1 LVYDFRRKKRGGRR
15 EQADQ
20 GRSKI
25 RVDLLVSARWVVP
38 VEPAGAVLDDHSVAV
53 SGGRIVAVRPTEE
66 AERSYDAAKRVEL
79 PDHALIPGLVNL
91 HTHASMT
98 LMRGLA
104 DDLPLMEWLK
114 DHVWPA
120 EAKHVSPEFVYDGT
134 LLACA
139 EMLKGGVTCFNEM
152 YFFPEAAARAALDA
166 GMRAAL
172 GIIAFEFPTSYAA
185 DADDYIAKGLATR
198 DEFGD
203 EPLLSFCM
211 APHAPYTV
219 SDRTFAKIVTIAEEL
234 DLPIHTHLHET
245 RSEIEDSLAQH
256 KVRPLERLGA
266 LGVLGPRLVAAHAVH
281 MTGQEIETLAKH
293 GASVAH
299 CPSSNL
305 KLASGLAPVA
315 AMSARGVNVGIGT
328 DGAASNN
335 RLDLLGETRL
345 AALLAKAVAGDAQAM
360 PAHQALAA
368 ATLNGARALG
378 LEASI
383 GSLVPGKY
391 ADLCAIAFDG
401 PELSPCYDPV
411 SHLVYAAGRGQVSH
425 VWVAGEARLERGRLP
440 GFENRSL
447 NSRVLLWQ
455 NKLAAET
462 KA

>member
-1 LVYDFRRKKRGGRR
+1 M
-15 EQADQ
+15 QA
-20 GRSKI
+20 
-25 RVDLLVSARWVVP
+25 VDLLVSARWVIP
-38 VEPAGAVLDDHSVAV
+38 VEPAAILADHSVAV
-53 SGGRIVAVRPTEE
+53 AGGRIVAVRPTAE
-66 AERSYDAAKRVEL
+66 AEREYRADRRVAL
-79 PDHALIPGLVNL
+79 PNHALIPGLVNL
-91 HTHASMT
+91 HTHAAMT

-104 DDLPLMEWLK
+104 DDLPLMSWLQ

-120 EAKHVSPEFVYDGT
+120 ESRHVSPEFVYDGT

-139 EMLKGGVTCFNEM
+139 EMLRGGVTCFNEM

-172 GIIAFEFPTSYAA
+172 GIIAFEFPTAYAA
-185 DADDYIAKGLATR
+185 DASDYIAKGLAAR
-198 DEFGD
+198 DALRD

-219 SDRTFAKIVTIAEEL
+219 SDRTFSKIVTIAEEL

-245 RSEIEDSLAQH
+245 KSEIEDSMARH
-256 KVRPLERLGA
+256 KARPLARLAA
-266 LGVLGPRLVAAHAVH
+266 LGVLGPRLIAVHAVH
-281 MTGQEIETLAKH
+281 LTGSEIETLARH

-305 KLASGLAPVA
+305 KLASGFAPVA
-315 AMSARGVNVGIGT
+315 ALLERGVNVGIGT

-335 RLDLLGETRL
+335 RLDVLEEMR
-345 AALLAKAVAGDAQAM
+345 AASLLAKAVGEDAQAM
-360 PAHQALAA
+360 PAQQALAA

-378 LEASI
+378 LEAAI
-383 GSLVPGKY
+383 GSLVPGKF
-391 ADLCAIAFDG
+391 ADLCALSFEE
-401 PELSPCYDPV
+401 PELAPCYDPL
-411 SHLVYAAGRGQVSH
+411 SHLVYSAGRGQVSH
-425 VWVAGEARLERGRLP
+425 VWVAGEIRVERGKLV

-447 NSRVLLWQ
+447 NNRVLLWQ

>member
-1 LVYDFRRKKRGGRR
+1 M
-15 EQADQ
+15 EE
-20 GRSKI
+20 I
-25 RVDLLVSARWVVP
+25 DLLIGARWVIP
-38 VEPAGAVLDDHSVAV
+38 VEPAATVLDDHSVAV
-53 SGGRIVAVRPTEE
+53 SAGRIVAVLPTARA
-66 AERSYDAAKRVEL
+66 AERFL
-79 PDHALIPGLVNL
+79 PREHLRLEKHALIPGLVNL
-91 HTHASMT
+91 HTHAAMT

-104 DDLPLMEWLK
+104 DDLPLMTWLK

-120 EAKHVSPEFVYDGT
+120 ESRHVSSEFVYDGT

-139 EMLKGGVTCFNEM
+139 EMLRGGVTCFNEM
-152 YFFPEAAARAALDA
+152 YFFPEAAAKAALDS

-198 DEFGD
+198 DAFKE

-219 SDRTFAKIVTIAEEL
+219 SDKTFGKIVTIAEEL

-245 RSEIEDSLAQH
+245 RQEIEESLSQH
-256 KVRPLERLGA
+256 KARPLARMSA
-266 LGVLGPRLVAAHAVH
+266 LGMLGPRLVAAHAVH
-281 MTGQEIETLAKH
+281 VTDAEIEMLARH

-315 AMSARGVNVGIGT
+315 RMLKAGINIGIGT

-335 RLDLLGETRL
+335 RLDSFQEMRS
-345 AALLAKAVAGDAQAM
+345 AALLAKAVGDDPQAM

-368 ATLNGARALG
+368 ATLHGARALG

-383 GSLVPGKY
+383 GSIAPGKF
-391 ADLCAIAFDG
+391 ADLCAVALEG
-401 PELSPCYDPV
+401 PELLPCYDPV
-411 SHLVYAAGRGQVSH
+411 SHLVYAAGREHVSH
-425 VWVAGEARLERGRLP
+425 VWVAGELRVEEGRLP
-440 GFENRSL
+440 GLDNRSL
-447 NSRVLLWQ
+447 NNRALLWQ

-462 KA
+462 K